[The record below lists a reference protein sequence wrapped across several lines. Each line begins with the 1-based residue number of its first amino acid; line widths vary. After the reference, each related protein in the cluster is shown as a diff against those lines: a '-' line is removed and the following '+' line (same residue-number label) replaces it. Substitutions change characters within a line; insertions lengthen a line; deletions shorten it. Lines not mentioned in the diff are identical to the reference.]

1 MQNQSLEDPMND
13 VPNAPIPASPLS
25 SPLQIWG
32 KALTKPSEQTF
43 AEISS
48 SPNAKASTAYL
59 WVFLASLIQLF
70 LTALV
75 QSRLLGSYL
84 QQAGMDTGNL
94 ARGFGSTLI
103 GAICGAPIA
112 AAVTTLFFAL
122 GVAVVQ
128 WIARM
133 FGGTGNTDRL
143 AYSIASVWA
152 PFAIIAGVLS
162 LFGAI
167 PFVGLCFSAVLSIAG
182 IYIFVLEVMAV
193 KAVNNISWG
202 AAIGSVLIPGLVIG
216 LICACLIGGTFA
228 LLFPALRNMAPPLPT
243 LTP

>member
-1 MQNQSLEDPMND
+1 MND
-13 VPNAPIPASPLS
+13 VPNTPIPASPMS

-43 AEISS
+43 AEIAS

-59 WVFLASLIQLF
+59 WVFVASLIQLF
-70 LTALV
+70 LTSLV
-75 QSRLLGSYL
+75 QSRVLSSYL
-84 QQAGMDTGNL
+84 QQAGVDTGL
-94 ARGFGSTLI
+94 AARGFGGTLI
-103 GAICGAPIA
+103 TAVCGAPIG

-152 PFAIIAGVLS
+152 PFAIIAGLLS

-167 PFVGLCFSAVLSIAG
+167 PFVGLCFSAVLSLAG

-202 AAIGSVLIPGLVIG
+202 AAAGSVLIPGLVIG
-216 LICACLIGGTFA
+216 LICACLIGGSFA
-228 LLFPALRNMAPPLPT
+228 LLMPAIRNMVPT

>member
-1 MQNQSLEDPMND
+1 M
-13 VPNAPIPASPLS
+13 S

-48 SPNAKASTAYL
+48 SPNAKASTAYM
-59 WVFLASLIQLF
+59 WVFVASLIQIF

-75 QSRLLGSYL
+75 QSRLLSSYM
-84 QQAGMDTGNL
+84 QQAGVDTGFA
-94 ARGFGSTLI
+94 ARGFGSVLI
-103 GAICGAPIA
+103 GAVCGAPIG
-112 AAVTTLFFAL
+112 AAVTTLLFAL

-152 PFAIIAGVLS
+152 PFAIIAGILS

-167 PFVGLCFSAVLSIAG
+167 PFVGLCFSAVLSLAG

-202 AAIGSVLIPGLVIG
+202 AAAGSVLIPGLVMG
-216 LICACLIGGTFA
+216 LLCACLIGGTIA
-228 LLFPALRNMAPPLPT
+228 LLLPAIRSAVPT

>member
-1 MQNQSLEDPMND
+1 MND
-13 VPNAPIPASPLS
+13 VPNVPISTSPMT

-43 AEISS
+43 AEIAS
-48 SPNAKASTAYL
+48 SPNAKASTAYI
-59 WVFLASLIQLF
+59 WVFVASLIQIF

-75 QSRLLGSYL
+75 QNRMLGSYL
-84 QQAGMDTGNL
+84 QQAGVDTGTL

-103 GAICGAPIA
+103 GAVCGAPIG
-112 AAVTTLFFAL
+112 AAVTTLLFAL

-128 WIARM
+128 WIAKM

-143 AYSIASVWA
+143 SYAIASVWA
-152 PFAIIAGVLS
+152 PFALITGILS

-167 PFVGLCFSAVLSIAG
+167 PFVGLCVSAVLALAG

-202 AAIGSVLIPGLVIG
+202 AAFGSVLIPGLVIG
-216 LICACLIGGTFA
+216 VLCACLIGGTFA
-228 LLFPALRNMAPPLPT
+228 LLFPAIRNMAPPLPT

>member
-1 MQNQSLEDPMND
+1 MND
-13 VPNAPIPASPLS
+13 VPNAPIPVNPMT

-48 SPNAKASTAYL
+48 SPNARASTAYL
-59 WVFLASLIQLF
+59 WVFVASLIQLF

-75 QSRLLGSYL
+75 QSRLISSYM
-84 QQAGMDTGNL
+84 QQAGVDTGFA
-94 ARGFGSTLI
+94 ARGLGSTLI
-103 GAICGAPIA
+103 GAICGAPIG
-112 AAVTTLFFAL
+112 AAVTTLLFAL

-128 WIARM
+128 WIAKM

-143 AYSIASVWA
+143 AYSIAAVWA
-152 PFAIIAGVLS
+152 PFAIIAGLLS
-162 LFGAI
+162 LFSAV
-167 PFVGLCFSAVLSIAG
+167 PFVGLCFSAVLSLAG
-182 IYIFVLEVMAV
+182 IYVFVLEVMAV

-202 AAIGSVLIPGLVIG
+202 AAIGAVLIPGLVIG
-216 LICACLIGGTFA
+216 VLCACLIGGTFA
-228 LLFPALRNMAPPLPT
+228 LLFPAIRNIAPPLPT